1 MLKFGSLFLNSNVIQ
16 SPMAGCTDLPFR
28 LIGREHGMELAFLEM
43 ISADALIRGTE
54 ETRELMRRS
63 PDEKPLGAQL
73 VGCNADAMAEGAKII
88 EDMGFDILD
97 LNLGCPVPKV
107 TGKGSGS
114 ALLTRPDDVKE
125 IFEKVAKAV
134 TKIPVTAKM
143 RVGYDDASGEE
154 AVRIAK
160 IAEDSGFSAV
170 CVHGRTRAQRY
181 TNPIHL
187 DAIRKVKEAVKIPVT
202 GNGNVF
208 TEVDAIKMRNETGC
222 DGIVLGRGALGN
234 PLVYKRIDAAIQ
246 GKPLP
251 PKPELSEIK
260 QTLLKH
266 FKLEIEHNGE
276 RVGVLQMRKVA
287 CWYFNGLPGVAVFR
301 TKINTCLSV
310 SDMRHLIEDFDDQL
324 NGCPSVISK

>member
-1 MLKFGSLFLNSNVIQ
+1 MLQFKNLTLNTNVIQ

-54 ETRELMRRS
+54 ETKELMRRS
-63 PDEKPLGAQL
+63 PSEKPIGAQL
-73 VGCNADAMAEGAKII
+73 VGCNPDSMAEGARMI

-97 LNLGCPVPKV
+97 LNLGCPVPKI

-114 ALLTRPDDVKE
+114 ALLVRPDEVKE
-125 IFEKVAKAV
+125 IFKKVAKAV

-143 RVGYDDASGEE
+143 RVGYEDASGEE
-154 AVRIAK
+154 AAAIAR
-160 IAEDSGFSAV
+160 IAEDSGFSGV

-187 DAIRKVKEAVKIPVT
+187 DAIRKVKQSVKIPVT

-208 TEVDAIKMRNETGC
+208 TEADAIQMRDETGC

-234 PLVYKRIDAAIQ
+234 PWSYERINAAFH
-246 GKPLP
+246 GKPIP
-251 PKPELSEIK
+251 PKPALSEIK
-260 QTLLKH
+260 KTLLKH
-266 FKLEIEHNGE
+266 FELELEHNGE
-276 RVGVLQMRKVA
+276 HIGLLQMRKVA
-287 CWYFNGLPGVAVFR
+287 CWYFNGHPGVAVFR
-301 TKINTCLSV
+301 TKINVSSSV
-310 SDMRHLIEDFDDQL
+310 LEMRRLIEDFEPILIPQKVP
-324 NGCPSVISK
+324 GTF